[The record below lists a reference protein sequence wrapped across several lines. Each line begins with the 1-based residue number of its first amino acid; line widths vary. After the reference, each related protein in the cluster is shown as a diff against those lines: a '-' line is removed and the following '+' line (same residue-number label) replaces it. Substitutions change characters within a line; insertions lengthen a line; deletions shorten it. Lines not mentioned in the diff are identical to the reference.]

1 MSTTADVDRGVTTGS
16 VLSVDSGSRR
26 AELVRLFLQPVA
38 AIVLA
43 AATLV
48 WAFSQDL
55 DANETA
61 TLNSATLLKSTW
73 EHLVITLVVTV
84 LVIVVAIPLGVVLT
98 RRWAR
103 PIAPLFIGIATIGQ
117 AAPAIGVVVLYF
129 LWTEQEGLWAAA
141 IPLAFVSLLPV
152 LRNTMV
158 GIQQVDPSLVD
169 AGRGIGM
176 SSFTVLRR
184 VELPLA
190 VPLMLAGL
198 RTSLVLAVGTATLAL
213 FVNGGG
219 LGFVLDAGYK
229 VARTSVLLVGGVL
242 AVGLALMVDWL
253 GALAERYLGP
263 KGLR

>member
-1 MSTTADVDRGVTTGS
+1 MTATDTGA
-16 VLSVDSGSRR
+16 VLSVESGSRR
-26 AELVRLFLQPVA
+26 AELLRLFLQPIATV
-38 AIVLA
+38 VLVGGVLIW
-43 AATLV
+43 T
-48 WAFSQDL
+48 FSSEL
-55 DANETA
+55 DPIEQT
-61 TLNSATLLKSTW
+61 TLNADTLITSTLQHLQITLL
-73 EHLVITLVVTV
+73 VTV
-84 LVIVVAIPLGVVLT
+84 LVVLVAIPLGIVLT

-103 PIAPLFIGIATIGQ
+103 PVAPVFVGVATIGQ

-129 LWTEQEGLWAAA
+129 LWTAQEGVWAAA

-219 LGFVLDAGYK
+219 LGFVIDSGYK
-229 VARTSVLLVGGVL
+229 TARSSALLVGGVL
-242 AVGLALMVDWL
+242 AVGLALLVDWL
-253 GALAERYLGP
+253 GALVERYLGP

>member
-1 MSTTADVDRGVTTGS
+1 VTTTDA
-16 VLSVDSGSRR
+16 VLSVESGSRR
-26 AELVRLFLQPVA
+26 AELVRLFLQPIA
-38 AIVLA
+38 AVILVGGVLI
-43 AATLV
+43 
-48 WAFSQDL
+48 WAFNTEL
-55 DANETA
+55 DAIETV
-61 TLNSATLLKSTW
+61 TLNSTTLLKATW
-73 EHLVITLVVTV
+73 EHVLITIVVTV
-84 LVIVVAIPLGVVLT
+84 LVVVVAIPLGILVT

-103 PIAPLFIGIATIGQ
+103 PLVPVVVGIATIGQ

-129 LWTEQEGLWAAA
+129 LFTEQEGLWAAA

-190 VPLMLAGL
+190 VPLILAGL

-219 LGFVLDAGYK
+219 LGFVIDSGYK
-229 VARTSVLLVGGVL
+229 VARTTVLLTGATL
-242 AVGLALMVDWL
+242 AVGLALLVDWL

>member
-1 MSTTADVDRGVTTGS
+1 MTAMITTE
-16 VLSVDSGSRR
+16 SGSRR
-26 AELVRLFLQPVA
+26 VEFLRLFIQPIAALVLVA
-38 AIVLA
+38 VV
-43 AATLV
+43 LV
-48 WAFSQDL
+48 WVYTSDL
-55 DANETA
+55 DAIEESALTA
-61 TLNSATLLKSTW
+61 SALFTAIW
-73 EHLVITLVVTV
+73 EHLLITATVTMLVV
-84 LVIVVAIPLGVVLT
+84 VVAIPLGIVLT
-98 RRWAR
+98 RHWAK
-103 PIAPLFIGIATIGQ
+103 PFAPVFTGIATVGQ

-129 LWTEQEGLWAAA
+129 LWTGQEGMWTAA

-176 SSFTVLRR
+176 SAFAVLRR

-190 VPLMLAGL
+190 VPLILAGL

-219 LGFVLDAGYK
+219 LGFVIDTGYK
-229 VARTSVLLVGGVL
+229 VARTTVLLTGATL
-242 AVGLALMVDWL
+242 AVGLALLVDWL
-253 GALAERYLGP
+253 AALAERYLGP

>member
-1 MSTTADVDRGVTTGS
+1 MSTTADLDRDVTTTS
-16 VLSVDSGSRR
+16 VLSIDSGSRR
-26 AELVRLFLQPVA
+26 AELVRLFLQPIA

-43 AATLV
+43 GAVLI
-48 WAFSQDL
+48 WAFSSDL

-61 TLNSATLLKSTW
+61 TLNASTLTTATW
-73 EHLVITLVVTV
+73 EHVVITFVVTV
-84 LVIVVAIPLGVVLT
+84 LVVVVAIPLGIVLT
-98 RRWAR
+98 RSWAR
-103 PIAPLFIGIATIGQ
+103 PIAPIFIGIATIGQ

-129 LWTEQEGLWAAA
+129 LWTSQEGLWAAA
-141 IPLAFVSLLPV
+141 VPIAFVSLLPV
-152 LRNTMV
+152 LRNTIV

-219 LGFVLDAGYK
+219 LGFVIDSGYK
-229 VARTSVLLVGGVL
+229 VARTSVLLVGAAL
-242 AVGLALMVDWL
+242 AVALALLVDWL

>member
-1 MSTTADVDRGVTTGS
+1 MSTAADVEREVTTGS
-16 VLSVDSGSRR
+16 VLTVDSGSKR

-38 AIVLA
+38 AIVA
-43 AATLV
+43 AAAVLV

-61 TLNSATLLKSTW
+61 TLNPTTLLESTW
-73 EHLVITLVVTV
+73 EHLVITIVVTV
-84 LVIVVAIPLGVVLT
+84 LVIVVAIPLGIMLT

-103 PIAPLFIGIATIGQ
+103 PIAPFFVGIATIGQ

-176 SSFTVLRR
+176 SAFTVLRR

-198 RTSLVLAVGTATLAL
+198 RTSLVLAVGTATLAV

-219 LGFVLDAGYK
+219 LGFVIDSGYK

>member
-1 MSTTADVDRGVTTGS
+1 MTAMITTE
-16 VLSVDSGSRR
+16 SGSRR
-26 AELVRLFLQPVA
+26 VEFLRLFIQPIAALVLVA
-38 AIVLA
+38 VV
-43 AATLV
+43 LV
-48 WAFSQDL
+48 WVYTSDL
-55 DANETA
+55 DAIEESALTA
-61 TLNSATLLKSTW
+61 SALFTAIW
-73 EHLVITLVVTV
+73 EHLLITATVTMLVV
-84 LVIVVAIPLGVVLT
+84 VVAIPLGIVLT
-98 RRWAR
+98 RRWAK
-103 PIAPLFIGIATIGQ
+103 PFAPVFTGIATIGQ

-129 LWTEQEGLWAAA
+129 LWTGQEGMWTAA

-158 GIQQVDPSLVD
+158 GIQQVDPALVD

-176 SSFTVLRR
+176 SSFAVLRR

-213 FVNGGG
+213 FVSGGG
-219 LGFVLDAGYK
+219 LGLLIDTGYK
-229 VARTSVLLVGGVL
+229 LSRTSVLMTGAVL
-242 AVGLALMVDWL
+242 AVGLALLVDWL

>member
-1 MSTTADVDRGVTTGS
+1 MTTDTGA
-16 VLSVDSGSRR
+16 VLSLESGSRR
-26 AELVRLFLQPVA
+26 AELLRLFMQP
-38 AIVLA
+38 IA
-43 AATLV
+43 AAVLV
-48 WAFSQDL
+48 GGVLIWAFSQEL
-55 DANETA
+55 DAIEVV
-61 TLNSATLLKSTW
+61 TLNSTTLLKATW
-73 EHLVITLVVTV
+73 EHVLITLAVTA
-84 LVIVVAIPLGVVLT
+84 LVTVVAIPLGIMLT

-103 PIAPLFIGIATIGQ
+103 RVAPVFTGIATIGQ

-141 IPLAFVSLLPV
+141 IPLAFVTLLPV

-158 GIQQVDPSLVD
+158 GLQQVDPSLVD

-176 SSFTVLRR
+176 SAFTVLRR

-190 VPLMLAGL
+190 VPLILAGL

-219 LGFVLDAGYK
+219 LGFVIDSGYK
-229 VARTSVLLVGGVL
+229 VARTTVLLTGAAL
-242 AVGLALMVDWL
+242 AVGLALVVDWL

>member
-1 MSTTADVDRGVTTGS
+1 MSVTDAVLTTE
-16 VLSVDSGSRR
+16 SGSRR
-26 AELVRLFLQPVA
+26 AEVLRLFLQPIA
-38 AIVLA
+38 ALVLVGA
-43 AATLV
+43 VLM
-48 WAFSQDL
+48 WAFGQDL
-55 DANETA
+55 DAIEVVS
-61 TLNSATLLKSTW
+61 LNASTLLKATW
-73 EHLVITLVVTV
+73 EHMLIAAAVTV
-84 LVIVVAIPLGVVLT
+84 LVVAVAIPVGIILT

-103 PIAPLFIGIATIGQ
+103 WVAPVFLGVATIGQ
-117 AAPAIGVVVLYF
+117 AAPSIGVVVLYF

-152 LRNTMV
+152 LRNTIV
-158 GIQQVDPSLVD
+158 GVQQIDPALVD

-176 SSFTVLRR
+176 SSFAVLRR

-190 VPLMLAGL
+190 VPLILAGL

-219 LGFVLDAGYK
+219 LGFVIDSGYK
-229 VARTSVLLVGGVL
+229 SARPTVLLTGAAL
-242 AVGLALMVDWL
+242 AVGLALLVDWL

>member
-1 MSTTADVDRGVTTGS
+1 MTATFTTET
-16 VLSVDSGSRR
+16 GSRR
-26 AELVRLFLQPVA
+26 AELIRLFIQP
-38 AIVLA
+38 IA
-43 AATLV
+43 AAVLVVGVLV
-48 WAFSQDL
+48 WAFSTSL
-55 DANETA
+55 DAIEVV
-61 TLNSATLLKSTW
+61 TLNSTTLLKATW
-73 EHLVITLVVTV
+73 EHVLITAAVTV
-84 LVIVVAIPLGVVLT
+84 LVVVVAIPLGVILT

-103 PIAPLFIGIATIGQ
+103 PLVPVFLGIATIGQ

-129 LWTEQEGLWAAA
+129 LWTQQEGVWAAA

-158 GIQQVDPSLVD
+158 GIQQVDPALVD

-190 VPLMLAGL
+190 VPLILAGL

-213 FVNGGG
+213 FINGGG
-219 LGFVLDAGYK
+219 LGFVIDTGYK
-229 VARTSVLLVGGVL
+229 VARTTVLLTGAAL
-242 AVGLALMVDWL
+242 ATGLALLVDWL

>member
-1 MSTTADVDRGVTTGS
+1 MSATDA
-16 VLSVDSGSRR
+16 VLTVESGARR
-26 AELVRLFLQPVA
+26 AELLRLFMQP
-38 AIVLA
+38 IA
-43 AATLV
+43 AALLVGGVLV

-55 DANETA
+55 DAIEVV
-61 TLNSATLLKSTW
+61 TLNAETLLKSTG
-73 EHLVITLVVTV
+73 EHVLITAAVTV
-84 LVIVVAIPLGVVLT
+84 LVVVVAIPLGIVLT

-103 PIAPLFIGIATIGQ
+103 WIAPVFLGVATIGQ
-117 AAPAIGVVVLYF
+117 AAPAIGVIVLYF

-141 IPLAFVSLLPV
+141 VPLAFVSLLPV
-152 LRNTMV
+152 LRNTIV
-158 GIQQVDPSLVD
+158 GIQQIDPALVD

-190 VPLMLAGL
+190 TPLILAGL

-213 FVNGGG
+213 FINGGG
-219 LGFVLDAGYK
+219 LGFVIDSGYK
-229 VARTSVLLVGGVL
+229 VARPTVLLTGAAL
-242 AVGLALMVDWL
+242 AVGLALLIDWL

>member
-1 MSTTADVDRGVTTGS
+1 MSTADDVQSEVTSGA

-26 AELVRLFLQPVA
+26 AELLRLFMQPIA
-38 AIVLA
+38 AVVLA
-43 AATLV
+43 AAVLIWV
-48 WAFSQDL
+48 FSSEL

-61 TLNSATLLKSTW
+61 ALNSETITKSTW
-73 EHLVITLVVTV
+73 EHLVITFVVTLLVV
-84 LVIVVAIPLGVVLT
+84 VVAIPLGIVLT
-98 RRWAR
+98 RSWAR
-103 PIAPLFIGIATIGQ
+103 LIAPVFLGIATIGQ

-129 LWTEQEGLWAAA
+129 LWTDQEGLWAAA
-141 IPLAFVSLLPV
+141 IPIAFVSLLPV
-152 LRNTMV
+152 LRNTIV

-176 SSFTVLRR
+176 SSFAVLRR

-219 LGFVLDAGYK
+219 LGFIIDSGYK
-229 VARTSVLLVGGVL
+229 VGRTSVLLTGGVL
-242 AVGLALMVDWL
+242 AVALALLVDWL

>member
-1 MSTTADVDRGVTTGS
+1 MTATDA
-16 VLSVDSGSRR
+16 VLSLESGSRR
-26 AELVRLFLQPVA
+26 AELVRLFLQPIA
-38 AIVLA
+38 AVVLVGGV
-43 AATLV
+43 LV

-55 DANETA
+55 DAIEVVS
-61 TLNSATLLKSTW
+61 LNGPTLLDATW
-73 EHLVITLVVTV
+73 QHVLITAAVTV
-84 LVIVVAIPLGVVLT
+84 LVVVVAIPLGIMLT

-103 PIAPLFIGIATIGQ
+103 RIAPIFIGIATIGQ

-158 GIQQVDPSLVD
+158 GIQQIDPALVD

-190 VPLMLAGL
+190 VPLILAGL

-219 LGFVLDAGYK
+219 LGFIIDSGYK
-229 VARTSVLLVGGVL
+229 VARTTVLLTGAAL
-242 AVGLALMVDWL
+242 AVGLALLVDWL

>member
-1 MSTTADVDRGVTTGS
+1 VTATDA
-16 VLSVDSGSRR
+16 VLTMESGSRR
-26 AELVRLFLQPVA
+26 AELLRLFLQPIA
-38 AIVLA
+38 AVVLVGGV
-43 AATLV
+43 LL

-55 DANETA
+55 DAIEVVS
-61 TLNSATLLKSTW
+61 LNANTLLNSTW
-73 EHLVITLVVTV
+73 EHVLITAAVTV
-84 LVIVVAIPLGVVLT
+84 LVVVVAIPLGIVLT

-103 PIAPLFIGIATIGQ
+103 KIAPIFIGIATIGQ

-158 GIQQVDPSLVD
+158 GIQQIDPALVD

-176 SSFTVLRR
+176 SSLTVLRR

-190 VPLMLAGL
+190 VPLILAGL

-219 LGFVLDAGYK
+219 LGFIIDSGYK
-229 VARTSVLLVGGVL
+229 VARTTVLLTGAAL
-242 AVGLALMVDWL
+242 AVGLALLVDWL